1 MHFVILFIDVPDG
14 SPYKHC
20 LESLNDMK
28 FQIIYDFFLRDESG
42 KGDTVDL

>member
-1 MHFVILFIDVPDG
+1 MESNVPDG